1 MYRRHVPCG
10 ERGCDFSLP
19 ASLSLSLSLSLYRLF
34 FEKKEGPLSKERV
47 NSSICARARKK
58 KKGKGKGRGRRKGL
72 RTPFDQLGLINGVH
86 GGVVDDDEG
95 GREGR
100 SGREILLER
109 AVRSVGLCY

>member
-1 MYRRHVPCG
+1 MS
-10 ERGCDFSLP
+10 EEK
-19 ASLSLSLSLSLYRLF
+19 
-34 FEKKEGPLSKERV
+34 EKKKR
-47 NSSICARARKK
+47 
-58 KKGKGKGRGRRKGL
+58 KGKGKGRGRRKGL

-86 GGVVDDDEG
+86 GGVVDDEG

>member
-1 MYRRHVPCG
+1 MKQPHM
-10 ERGCDFSLP
+10 RGAVSE
-19 ASLSLSLSLSLYRLF
+19 
-34 FEKKEGPLSKERV
+34 EKE
-47 NSSICARARKK
+47 KK
-58 KKGKGKGRGRRKGL
+58 KKRKREGEGGGGGGKVL

-86 GGVVDDDEG
+86 GGVVDDEG

>member
-1 MYRRHVPCG
+1 MCRAVNEG
-10 ERGCDFSLP
+10 AIS
-19 ASLSLSLSLSLYRLF
+19 ASLVRYPP
-34 FEKKEGPLSKERV
+34 PLSFTLSKRKVLSRRSAGKTAPYARNEGKE
-47 NSSICARARKK
+47 KK
-58 KKGKGKGRGRRKGL
+58 KKRKGKGRGRGRERRRKGL

-86 GGVVDDDEG
+86 GGVVDDEG

>member
-1 MYRRHVPCG
+1 MRFQPPCFVILLS
-10 ERGCDFSLP
+10 FSFTL
-19 ASLSLSLSLSLYRLF
+19 
-34 FEKKEGPLSKERV
+34 EKKEGPLWKERV
-47 NSSICARARKK
+47 NSPICARARKK
-58 KKGKGKGRGRRKGL
+58 KKGKGRRKGL

-86 GGVVDDDEG
+86 GGVVDDDEA